1 MEHPR
6 RSSPSIPRWFL
17 LLAFVILI
25 GPSLQALLN
34 LASVRSMIVRQV
46 ASETGLEAGD
56 LRIRLVP
63 RPRVQLLDVVMRDS
77 VLQEPVLRAERLE
90 VAMALRPLL
99 QGKLA
104 LAKLL
109 LLNPR
114 VTLRRDA
121 EGQWRLPFE
130 STAGA
135 VPERHGLSE
144 ETLSHLPLTVECL
157 GGEVELIVER
167 SGQAPESLRLTDIHF
182 VTTKD
187 AVGHE
192 TDLQL
197 TGHVHRGEQAST
209 VTLGGT
215 LTGLDHPAETRTAEA
230 TARAAHVSF
239 SGRVEVQDLATREWT
254 RWFGGDAAQEGFV
267 GLTDM
272 TVRVNVAPGPAG
284 YDLTLSQFEMRL
296 DWLALNGEGD
306 IHGIGT
312 DHPTYTATLSSSP
325 FRLGTF
331 FRNVPALL
339 ADPEFRTML
348 HRQEGDGMVEVVR
361 ATVSGR
367 LGESQVDEWKGIL
380 KLSQGRM
387 LMGKARVPLQD
398 LSGKV
403 VFDPHTV
410 QFVGLK
416 GAYGPIRISDG
427 TVTLSHVQVAPSLD
441 LDVAGDVQASEL
453 LQLMRETG
461 DADVRRLLRDT
472 IDEAAGALR
481 LSVRLAGELTPE
493 PTVTLVRAE
502 ISGQDLEVRSSRLPR
517 PIERLSADVML
528 TPRAVEA
535 RQVHG
540 TIGSVRFEAKGAAD
554 LEPLPKLHDVTVH
567 LEGQGEDI
575 LASAGFEPSAH
586 PGLALKG
593 LVRATATVQGR
604 WSAPRFKGVLELD
617 QASLA
622 VAPVIEKPEG
632 VPTAVTFEGRV
643 SGADRLTLSRI
654 EVRLPFVRL
663 EGRGKIGLTS
673 PHGFTV
679 HLAAGPVSV
688 ARLESGFSAGPLKAG
703 ILKVSLDAT
712 GRWSEW
718 ASSRLYGWI
727 NLKQGVIQG
736 ERMKDAVKDVSL
748 RVQLAGRDIN
758 IERISFKLRKSDVMI
773 KGFVKRVL
781 DVPDIVL
788 TVESSKLDLGGL
800 LSQSDTDQVKSSE
813 RDAPLLDRLRRW
825 AHSSHVDAGLLVSK
839 ARYRQ
844 LLFRELSAH
853 LRMGEGRIEFHR
865 LSGDTTDGTVT
876 GEASLDFRD
885 PSRID
890 LTGSFDLD
898 GVPVQRVVSLFEP
911 NEEIV
916 QGLLALE
923 GRLQG
928 TWQEGSPFLGTLQ
941 SLDPIT
947 ITIQDGRILHGKI
960 LPKVLKILNVSALLK
975 GKANLD
981 RDGVPFDSFAA
992 TVAIKD
998 GVLASE
1004 DIRFDSPIVKAG
1016 GAGTHNLVT
1025 DELGLSVAVSPLG
1038 TYSETMS
1045 KIPLF
1050 GQFWAGDHP
1059 GLTTAL
1065 FEVTG
1070 SLNDPNVR
1078 YLPVESLAKGLAG
1091 YPRRAVDV
1099 LGNMVTLPRKEL
1111 SRAESR

>member
-1 MEHPR
+1 MQPNR
-6 RSSPSIPRWFL
+6 RLFSVIPRWFL
-17 LLAFVILI
+17 VLAFSILL
-25 GPSLQALLN
+25 GPALQALLN
-34 LASVRSMIVRQV
+34 LAPVRGAI
-46 ASETGLEAGD
+46 ADHLANETGLEVGD
-56 LRIRLVP
+56 LHIRLVP
-63 RPRVQLLDVVMRDS
+63 RPRVQLLDVVMRDPT
-77 VLQEPVLRAERLE
+77 LREPVLRAERLE
-90 VAMALRPLL
+90 AAMAVRPLL
-99 QGKLA
+99 RKKFELA
-104 LAKLL
+104 RLL
-109 LLNPR
+109 LVNPR

-121 EGQWRLPFE
+121 EGRWRLPFE
-130 STAGA
+130 STAGG
-135 VPERHGLSE
+135 VPERHGLQE

-167 SGQAPESLRLTDIHF
+167 SGQDPESLRLTDIRF
-182 VTTKD
+182 VTTTD
-187 AVGHE
+187 ALRRE

-197 TGHVHRGEQAST
+197 TGHVLRGEQAST

-215 LTGLDHPAETRTAEA
+215 LTGLDRPAETRPAEVI
-230 TARAAHVSF
+230 ARAAHPSF
-239 SGRVEVQDLATREWT
+239 SGRIDVQDLATREWT
-254 RWFGGDAAQEGFV
+254 RWFGGDAAREGFE

-284 YDLTLSQFEMRL
+284 YDLTLSQFELRL

-325 FRLGTF
+325 FWLGTF

-339 ADPEFRTML
+339 ADPELRAML
-348 HRQEGDGMVEVVR
+348 YRQEGDGMVEVVR
-361 ATVSGR
+361 ATVNGR
-367 LGESQVDEWKGIL
+367 LGESQMDEWKGIL
-380 KLSQGRM
+380 KLSQGRI
-387 LMGKARVPLQD
+387 LMGKDRVPIQD

-427 TVTLSHVQVAPSLD
+427 TMTLSHVQVAPSLD

-461 DADVRRLLRDT
+461 DADVQRLLRGM
-472 IDEAAGALR
+472 IDEAAGTVR

-493 PTVTLVRAE
+493 PKVMLVKAE
-502 ISGQDLEVRSSRLPR
+502 ISGQDLEVRTPRLSR

-528 TPRAVEA
+528 TPRAVEV
-535 RQVHG
+535 RRVHG
-540 TIGSVRFEAKGAAD
+540 AIGPARFEAKGAAD

-567 LEGQGEDI
+567 LEGQGEEL
-575 LASAGFEPSAH
+575 LALAGFELSAH

-593 LVRATATVQGR
+593 AVRATATIEGR
-604 WSAPRFKGVLELD
+604 WSAPRFKGVLELER
-617 QASLA
+617 AALT
-622 VAPVIEKPEG
+622 VAPVIDKREG
-632 VPTAVTFEGRV
+632 VPSAVAFEGRL
-643 SGADRLTLSRI
+643 SGGERLTLSRLD
-654 EVRLPFVRL
+654 VRLPFVRL
-663 EGRGKIGLTS
+663 EGRGTVGLTP
-673 PHGFTV
+673 PHQFKV

-688 ARLESGFSAGPLKAG
+688 VRLESGFSAGPLKAG
-703 ILKVSLDAT
+703 VLKVSLDAK
-712 GRWSEW
+712 GQWSDW
-718 ASSRLYGWI
+718 AKSRLYGWI
-727 NLKQGVIQG
+727 ELKQGVIQDA
-736 ERMKDAVKDVSL
+736 RMKDAVKDVQV
-748 RVQLAGRDIN
+748 RAQLAGRDIN

-781 DVPDIVL
+781 DSPDIVL
-788 TVESSKLDLGGL
+788 TVESSKLDLWQM
-800 LSQSDTDQVKSSE
+800 LSQQNMAQGQGAE
-813 RDAPLLDRLRRW
+813 AAEPPLDRLQRW
-825 AHSSHVDAGLLVSK
+825 THTGHADIGLLISE

-844 LLFRELSAH
+844 LVFTKLSAR
-853 LRMGEGRIEFHR
+853 LRMGEGRIEIDR
-865 LSGDTTDGTVT
+865 VSGDTTEGVIKGETMMDFTVPSQIVVT
-876 GEASLDFRD
+876 GGFL
-885 PSRID
+885 I
-890 LTGSFDLD
+890 D
-898 GVPVQRVVSLFEP
+898 GVPVERVVSLFEP

-916 QGLLALE
+916 QGLLVLE

-947 ITIQDGRILHGKI
+947 ITIQDGRILRGKI
-960 LPKVLKILNVSALLK
+960 MPKVLKILNVSALLK
-975 GKANLD
+975 GQVNLD
-981 RDGVPFDSFAA
+981 RDGVPFDSIAA

-998 GVLASE
+998 GVLTSE
-1004 DIRFDSPIVKAG
+1004 DIRFDSPIVKAS
-1016 GAGTHNLVT
+1016 GAGTHNLVA

-1070 SLNDPNVR
+1070 SLNDPTVR
-1078 YLPVESLAKGLAG
+1078 YLPGESLAKGLAG

-1099 LGNMVTLPRKEL
+1099 LGNMVTLPRKAV
-1111 SRAESR
+1111 SQVESR